1 MFSYIFYVF
10 FTYNMRIKDGG
21 NLGSASGRAK
31 LKQRGEPY
39 WVPIVRGCALGYRRG
54 KTGGSWIARVP
65 GKARAYDL
73 HALGAAD
80 DLNDGNGLT
89 YKAALDEARK
99 VFKMPTATPGS
110 HTVAYVLDRYLTH
123 VKSANPESTIRDTES
138 RIEGILKPV
147 FGAIKLSKLRATDIT
162 DWQAQAVDDRK
173 PDTVNRLV
181 TILKAALNRAWKI
194 DRLIADDSEWR
205 QVSRLEGGTARKV
218 FLTGAQPGLL
228 LKHCKPIAFQR
239 LVRAG
244 LLIGAR
250 YGELTALRVHDF
262 DQATGTLE
270 ILGGKTGGR
279 TVYLSGESVAFFASL
294 AVGRPANSLLLP
306 RDDGSQWGKNH
317 HQRSFLA
324 AVTSANLADATTFY
338 ALRHT
343 HISAALLAGVNIQ
356 VVAENCGTSVRMIEQ
371 HYGKFLRADRRAMFD
386 KMTRLAPEF
395 SE

>member
-1 MFSYIFYVF
+1 MFFCVFYVQHP
-10 FTYNMRIKDGG
+10 YNMRIKDGG

-31 LKQRGEPY
+31 LKQRREPY
-39 WVPIVRGCALGYRRG
+39 WVPIVRGCALGYRKG

-65 GKARAYDL
+65 GKDRPYDL

-80 DLNDGNGLT
+80 DLTDGNGLT
-89 YKAALDEARK
+89 YKTALDEARK
-99 VFKMPTATPGS
+99 VFRMPTAAPGS
-110 HTVAYVLDRYLTH
+110 HTVAYVLDRYLAH

-138 RIEGILKPV
+138 RVEGILKPV
-147 FGAIKLSKLRATDIT
+147 FGAIKLAKLRATDIT
-162 DWQAQAVDDRK
+162 DWQKEAAKTRK
-173 PDTVNRLV
+173 PDTVNRV
-181 TILKAALNRAWKI
+181 ITILKAALNRAWKV
-194 DRLIADDSEWR
+194 DRLVADDSEWR
-205 QVSRLEGGTARKV
+205 QVSRLEGGTSRKI

-228 LKHCKPIAFQR
+228 LKHCSPRSFQR
-239 LVRAG
+239 LVQAA

-270 ILGGKTGGR
+270 ILAGKTGGR
-279 TVYLSGESVAFFASL
+279 TVYLSSESVAYFASL
-294 AVGRPANSLLLP
+294 AAGRPANARLLP

-317 HQRSFLA
+317 HQRPFIA
-324 AVTSANLADATTFY
+324 AVKAANLADATTFY

-356 VVAENCGTSVRMIEQ
+356 VLAENCGTSVRMIEQ

-386 KMTRLAPEF
+386 KMKPLVA
-395 SE
+395 